1 MNTGEYLKSKS
12 TISIG
17 TALEHLLNLQTASG
31 FVPVVSLNV
40 ELGDT
45 KYDVHLFTDSISI
58 EEPEDSSISIEEP
71 EDSIQTENNNY
82 EVGYGDN
89 KIQG

>member
-58 EEPEDSSISIEEP
+58 EEPEDS
-71 EDSIQTENNNY
+71 IQTENNNY